1 MLPSFV
7 NGFKK
12 NVYEKILE
20 NPVIKRH
27 HEKYVNDRYAPA
39 WKTLEFMTLGNLI
52 NLFQAIKDLEVKKE
66 IAGVYGCS
74 VKVFVNYLETIRV
87 IRNKCAHGNCL
98 YNLELAKGIKTVP
111 ANISNSNRHNINGAI
126 DVISYLLGIIS
137 NARKVEFENN
147 LNLHLEESR
156 ESKTNEVLRICTNF
170 LV

>member
-27 HEKYVNDRYAPA
+27 HEKYINDRYAPA

-111 ANISNSNRHNINGAI
+111 ANISNSNRNNINGAI

-147 LNLHLEESR
+147 LNLLLEESR